1 MTDLTEAEFV
11 RQMIAHLE
19 GRAAGGSNPR
29 ALDAAGV
36 HRKLCFDFPQPTAA
50 HLATLSTALRSEI
63 DAIARGGGDKLW
75 GDLAV
80 SAEFLSGVEYC
91 ATASSA
97 TGVVRAGAAEII
109 ALVVVKLPRALGDA
123 SDSAAAARFLG
134 DSAGGAG
141 EEEDAA
147 FVLRCDALVAR
158 ARYELFAPIPSARW
172 GALTLSRD
180 VVALAHARASPP
192 LLRIA
197 SERAVDQRDDAVGV
211 LKALLA
217 PVDAASPLTLATLRA
232 IATVATALDDG
243 RRGGG
248 RGGALPREAHA
259 LLLAALPGFAAA
271 LQTLASRQGDARAW
285 GPLLDLVAALA
296 MRGPRGTAQTNVAQL
311 ESEGVLRT
319 LTSTLFASASK
330 ETSATSLRSVAEG
343 ADPSGHAAAISA
355 LLLFCALKSD
365 ALRVFLRA
373 IPWVRSAV
381 LTRGVPCAWKA
392 GEAGAQ
398 QRAPVAHAALWALL
412 LATPDEM
419 DAAEVQVEVEAQRA
433 PLACRIADALCV
445 VRLDVDVD
453 SDAAAARMRRDIASA
468 RSTLALLVRVEARP
482 KAWPTCER
490 GELLAS
496 ALAALSASVGANL
509 EALSATAAA
518 ATAVEGSDGAAA
530 EGNAAAA
537 LTVPPTLPASGEDA
551 AAHVVCG
558 GGEGTAAMG
567 EKASTDLRR
576 KLLELRRMVK
586 DVMAQS
592 KAD

>member
-1 MTDLTEAEFV
+1 MDDEMSEAQFIE
-11 RQMIAHLE
+11 QMIAHLE
-19 GRAAGGSNPR
+19 GGSRP

-36 HRKLCFDFPQPTAA
+36 YRKLCFDFPQPTAA

-63 DAIARGGGDKLW
+63 GAIARGGGDKLW
-75 GDLAV
+75 GELAV

-97 TGVVRAGAAEII
+97 TGGVRAGAAEVI

-123 SDSAAAARFLG
+123 IDSAAAARFLG
-134 DSAGGAG
+134 DGAR
-141 EEEDAA
+141 EDEDAA
-147 FVLRCDALVAR
+147 FVLRRDELVAR

-172 GALTLSRD
+172 GALALSRD
-180 VVALAHARASPP
+180 VVALAHALASPP

-197 SERAVDQRDDAVGV
+197 SERAVDQRDDAVGA
-211 LKALLA
+211 LEALLA

-232 IATVATALDDG
+232 VATVATALDDG

-248 RGGALPREAHA
+248 RGGALPRAAHA

-271 LQTLASRQGDARAW
+271 LQTLASRQGNARAW

-296 MRGPRGTAQTNVAQL
+296 MRGPRGTARANVARL
-311 ESEGVLRT
+311 ESAGVLRT
-319 LTSTLFASASK
+319 LTSTLYASSSTR
-330 ETSATSLRSVAEG
+330 TSATSLRSVAEG

-365 ALRVFLRA
+365 ALRAFVRA

-381 LTRGVPCAWKA
+381 LTRGSPCAWKA

-398 QRAPVAHAALWALL
+398 QRAPAAHAALWALL
-412 LATPDEM
+412 LATPDDM
-419 DAAEVQVEVEAQRA
+419 DAAEVEVEVEAHRA

-445 VRLDVDVD
+445 ARLDVDAD
-453 SDAAAARMRRDIASA
+453 SAAAARLRREIASA

-482 KAWPTCER
+482 EAWPMRER

-496 ALAALSASVGANL
+496 ALAALSASVGTNL
-509 EALSATAAA
+509 EVLAAIAAA
-518 ATAVEGSDGAAA
+518 AAAAEGSDGAAA
-530 EGNAAAA
+530 EEDAASA
-537 LTVPPTLPASGEDA
+537 LAVPPTPPASGEDA
-551 AAHVVCG
+551 AAHAGG
-558 GGEGTAAMG
+558 GGEAAATMG

-586 DVMAQS
+586 DVTAQS